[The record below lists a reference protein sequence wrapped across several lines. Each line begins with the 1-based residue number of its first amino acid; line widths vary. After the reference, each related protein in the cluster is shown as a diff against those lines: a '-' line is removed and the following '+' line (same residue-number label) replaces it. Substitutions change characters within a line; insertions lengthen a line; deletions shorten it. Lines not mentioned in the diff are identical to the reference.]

1 MIKKTLCLLV
11 LLAFIPGTFA
21 QEVRSNKVENNFWF
35 TLGTCYSVPIN
46 SAPVLYTS
54 FNYNYKKNLFSLRYL
69 MNRELPIVFQPRPLE
84 LVNEIGLL
92 YGRLFIGR
100 GISMSA
106 SGVISCIFGTL
117 RGEGISGGWFS
128 SDYEKIQVVTVGAP
142 FELALMIAPAKVFG
156 FGFNLFGNLNREQSY
171 IGIGFNASAGDML
184 KLKEVFGTAK
194 ARRDSL
200 RMVRRELFES
210 LPEEVKRSRK
220 TSRVVFGVGTLV
232 FTGMA
237 IGCHLRAHSSEGAA
251 EDYRQMRDASTNP
264 EDYDK
269 YDTMYEEE
277 KDLIRSRRIIG
288 NISAGL
294 GVVGIAGFAFSFRI

>member
-35 TLGTCYSVPIN
+35 TLGTGYSVPIN

-84 LVNEIGLL
+84 LVNDIGLL
-92 YGRLFIGR
+92 YGRLFHGR

-106 SGVISCIFGTL
+106 SGGISCIFGTL
-117 RGEGISGGWFS
+117 RGELLSSGWFS

-171 IGIGFNASAGDML
+171 IGIGFNASVGDML
-184 KLKEVFGTAK
+184 KLKQLFELAK
-194 ARRDSL
+194 SRRDSL

-210 LPEEVKRSRK
+210 LPAEVKRSRK

-251 EDYRQMRDASTNP
+251 DDYREMRDGSDTP
-264 EDYDK
+264 EEYDRYDK
-269 YDTMYEEE
+269 MYREE
-277 KDLIRSRRIIG
+277 KDLVRALRAVG
-288 NISAGL
+288 NTSA
-294 GVVGIAGFAFSFRI
+294 VFTAAGIVGFALSFRL